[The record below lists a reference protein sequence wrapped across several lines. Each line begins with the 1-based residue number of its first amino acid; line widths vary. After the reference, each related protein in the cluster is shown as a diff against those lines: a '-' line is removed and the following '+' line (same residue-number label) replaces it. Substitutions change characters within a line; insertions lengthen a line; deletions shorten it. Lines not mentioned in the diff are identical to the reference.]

1 MVTDFL
7 CPRPPLIEFV
17 VPGEAVP
24 FARPENI
31 PPKKRKP
38 GGKLRYTP
46 EKQADYMQSVKHYAW
61 LSMRA
66 DNLSPLNGPL
76 AMSVHA
82 EFLLP
87 PSWSKKKK
95 ETTYWKETRS
105 DMSNIIKILEDAM
118 NSIVFN
124 DDAQISLL
132 AAQKTY
138 APIARTTVKIW
149 SLCGD

>member
-24 FARPENI
+24 FARAGSRG
-31 PPKKRKP
+31 KR
-38 GGKLRYTP
+38 RYTL

-61 LSMRA
+61 LAMRA

-105 DMSNIIKILEDAM
+105 DMSNIIKIVEDAM

-149 SLCGD
+149 SLGRDD

>member
-24 FARPENI
+24 FARAGA
-31 PPKKRKP
+31 K
-38 GGKLRYTP
+38 GKQRYTLTR
-46 EKQADYMQSVKHYAW
+46 QADYMLSVKHYAW
-61 LSMRA
+61 LAMTA
-66 DNLSPLNGPL
+66 DSLLPLGGPL

-82 EFLLP
+82 QFLFP
-87 PSWSKKKK
+87 KSWSPKKKI
-95 ETTYWKETRS
+95 TTYWKETKS
-105 DMSNIIKILEDAM
+105 DISNIIKIIEDAM
-118 NSIVFN
+118 NGVVFN

-138 APIARTTVKIW
+138 GAVAQTVVKIW
-149 SLCGD
+149 SLSDD

>member
-7 CPRPPLIEFV
+7 CPGLPLIEFV

-24 FARPENI
+24 FARAGSRG
-31 PPKKRKP
+31 KR
-38 GGKLRYTP
+38 RYTL
-46 EKQADYMQSVKHYAW
+46 EKQADYMQLVKHYAW
-61 LSMRA
+61 LAMDGRP
-66 DNLSPLNGPL
+66 PLDGPI
-76 AMSVHA
+76 AMSLLA
-82 EFLLP
+82 EFLHP
-87 PSWSKKKK
+87 KSWSRKKQ

-132 AAQKTY
+132 AAQKSY
-138 APIARTTVKIW
+138 SSIAQTTVNIW
-149 SLCGD
+149 RLGDD